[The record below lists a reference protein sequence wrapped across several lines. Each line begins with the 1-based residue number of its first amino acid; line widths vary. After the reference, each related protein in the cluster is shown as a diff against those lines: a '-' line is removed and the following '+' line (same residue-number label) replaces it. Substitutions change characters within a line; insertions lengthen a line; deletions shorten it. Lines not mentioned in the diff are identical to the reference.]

1 MLTKNSKRS
10 VKSPEVIYRN
20 DKPVS
25 VIIDLEEYKK
35 MLERLEDIEDIKY
48 INKIKNKL
56 LKFRKLDD
64 FLAEYNSNV

>member
-1 MLTKNSKRS
+1 MLTKNNKRS
-10 VKSPEVIYRN
+10 AKSPEVIYRN

>member
-1 MLTKNSKRS
+1 MLTKNNKRS
-10 VKSPEVIYRN
+10 AKSPEVIYRN

-35 MLERLEDIEDIKY
+35 ILERLEDIEDLRF

>member
-1 MLTKNSKRS
+1 MLTKNNKRS
-10 VKSPEVIYRN
+10 AKSPEVIYRN

-35 MLERLEDIEDIKY
+35 MLERLEDIEDLRY
-48 INKIKNKL
+48 INKIKNKH

-64 FLAEYNSNV
+64 FLAEYDSNV

>member
-1 MLTKNSKRS
+1 MLTKNNKLSA
-10 VKSPEVIYRN
+10 KSPEVIYRN

>member
-1 MLTKNSKRS
+1 MLTKNNKRS
-10 VKSPEVIYRN
+10 AKSPEVIYRN

-35 MLERLEDIEDIKY
+35 ILERLEDIEDLRF
-48 INKIKNKL
+48 INKIKNKP